1 MKFPKISFGEEW
13 NNLKKF
19 ENLSDFERSIVF
31 YAENEASM
39 NHFRTLIFELT
50 ERMNFQICYITSV
63 KNDQILSSKNK
74 NILSFYIGEG
84 AARTKFFLTLRAKI
98 LVMDMPD
105 LDRYHIKRSKAY
117 PVHYI
122 YLFHSMFSIHSYLRK
137 GALDN
142 YDTIFCVGSHHVNE
156 LRTTEKLY
164 GLKPKT
170 IINYGFGR
178 LDTLLQEKEK
188 FAKSDSNLKD
198 LILITPSYGD
208 ENLLEKCGIELI
220 DTLLKSDFRV
230 LLRPHFRTL
239 RDSKELID
247 SIKNKFG
254 KNPSFIFEDG
264 VIPPEYFH
272 NSICMISDWSGISME
287 YAFTFERSV
296 IFIDVPK
303 KILNPDADDLPLEPI
318 EISIRKKIGHI
329 VSTNNIREIP
339 NIINNLNNNTEDFK
353 KQLKLIRQNT
363 VFNISTSSKIGAN
376 YIEKLIQND
385 S

>member
-13 NNLKKF
+13 DNLKKF
-19 ENLSDFERSIVF
+19 NNLSDSKRSIVF
-31 YAENEASM
+31 YAENKASM

-63 KNDQILSSKNK
+63 KDDPIFTSTNK

-84 AARTKFFLTLRAKI
+84 TARTKFFLTLRAKI

-105 LDRYHIKRSKAY
+105 LDTYHIKRSKEY

-142 YDTIFCVGSHHVNE
+142 YDTIFCVGPHQVNE
-156 LRTTEKLY
+156 IRATEKLY
-164 GLKPKT
+164 ELKPKK
-170 IINYGFGR
+170 IVNYGFGR
-178 LDTLLQEKEK
+178 LDTLLQEKEE
-188 FAKSDSNLKD
+188 FEKSDSNMKD
-198 LILITPSYGD
+198 LILITPSYGN

-220 DTLLKSDFRV
+220 DTLLKSNFRV
-230 LLRPHFRTL
+230 LLRPHFRIL
-239 RDSKELID
+239 RDSKKLID
-247 SIKNKFG
+247 SIKDKFG
-254 KNPSFIFEDG
+254 KNPNFIFEDG
-264 VIPPEYFH
+264 VIPSKYFH

-287 YAFTFERSV
+287 YAFTCECSV

-303 KILNPDADDLPLEPI
+303 KILNPDANDLSLEPI
-318 EISIRKKIGHI
+318 EISLRNKIGHI
-329 VSTNNIREIP
+329 VSPENIENIPTIIKNFENDVPNFSQQIKEIRTNI
-339 NIINNLNNNTEDFK
+339 
-353 KQLKLIRQNT
+353 
-363 VFNISTSSKIGAN
+363 VFNVGNSAPIGAK
-376 YIEKLIQND
+376 YIQNLV

>member
-13 NNLKKF
+13 DNLKKF
-19 ENLSDFERSIVF
+19 NNLSDSKRSIVF
-31 YAENEASM
+31 YAENKASM

-63 KNDQILSSKNK
+63 KDDPIFTSTNK

-84 AARTKFFLTLRAKI
+84 TARTKFFLTLRAKI

-105 LDRYHIKRSKAY
+105 LDTYHIKRSKEY

-142 YDTIFCVGSHHVNE
+142 YDTIFCVGPHQVNE
-156 LRTTEKLY
+156 IRATEKLY
-164 GLKPKT
+164 ELKPKK
-170 IINYGFGR
+170 IVNYGFGR
-178 LDTLLQEKEK
+178 LDTLLQEKEE
-188 FAKSDSNLKD
+188 FEKSDSNMKD
-198 LILITPSYGD
+198 LILITPSYGN

-220 DTLLKSDFRV
+220 DTLLKSNFRV
-230 LLRPHFRTL
+230 LLRPHFRIL
-239 RDSKELID
+239 RDSKKLID
-247 SIKNKFG
+247 SIKDKFR
-254 KNPSFIFEDG
+254 KNSNFIFEDG
-264 VIPPEYFH
+264 VIPSKYFH

-287 YAFTFERSV
+287 YAFTCECSV

-303 KILNPDADDLPLEPI
+303 KILNPDANDLSLEPI
-318 EISIRKKIGHI
+318 EISLRNKIGHI
-329 VSTNNIREIP
+329 VSPENIENIPTIIKNFENDVPNFSQQIKEIRA
-339 NIINNLNNNTEDFK
+339 NI
-353 KQLKLIRQNT
+353 
-363 VFNISTSSKIGAN
+363 VFNIGNSAPVGAK
-376 YIEKLIQND
+376 YIQNLV

>member
-74 NILSFYIGEG
+74 NMLSFYIGEG

-142 YDTIFCVGSHHVNE
+142 YDTIFCVGPHHVNE
-156 LRTTEKLY
+156 IRTTEKLY

-170 IINYGFGR
+170 IVNYGFGR

-188 FAKSDSNLKD
+188 FAKPDSNLKD

-329 VSTNNIREIP
+329 ISTNNIREIQ

>member
-1 MKFPKISFGEEW
+1 MKFPKISFGDEW

-31 YAENEASM
+31 YAENKASM

-63 KNDQILSSKNK
+63 KNDLIFSSKNK
-74 NILSFYIGEG
+74 NIQPFYIGEG
-84 AARTKFFLTLRAKI
+84 AARIQFFLTLRAKI

-105 LDRYHIKRSKAY
+105 LDTYHIKRSKAY

-137 GALDN
+137 EALDN
-142 YDTIFCVGSHHVNE
+142 YDTIFCVGPHHVNE
-156 LRTTEKLY
+156 IKSTEKFY
-164 GLKPKT
+164 ELKPKK

-188 FAKSDSNLKD
+188 FEKSDYNLKD
-198 LILITPSYGD
+198 LILITPSYGS

-220 DTLLKSDFRV
+220 DTLLKSNFRV

-247 SIKNKFG
+247 SIKDKFG
-254 KNPSFIFEDG
+254 KNTNFIFEDG
-264 VIPPEYFH
+264 VIPSEYFH
-272 NSICMISDWSGISME
+272 NSICMVSDWSGISME
-287 YAFTFERSV
+287 YAFTFERPI

-303 KILNPDADDLPLEPI
+303 KVLNPNSSDILLEPI
-318 EISIRKKIGHI
+318 EISLRSKLGYIVSPNNLKIIPDLIKDTNKNNKFSQQIRKMR
-329 VSTNNIREIP
+329 SE
-339 NIINNLNNNTEDFK
+339 
-353 KQLKLIRQNT
+353 T
-363 VFNISTSSKIGAN
+363 VFNIGESAKIGADF
-376 YIEKLIQND
+376 IQQLIKSN
-385 S
+385 

>member
-13 NNLKKF
+13 DNLKKF
-19 ENLSDFERSIVF
+19 NNLSDSKRSIVF
-31 YAENEASM
+31 YAENKASM

-63 KNDQILSSKNK
+63 KDDPIFTSTNK

-84 AARTKFFLTLRAKI
+84 TARTKFFLTLRAKI

-105 LDRYHIKRSKAY
+105 LDTYHIKRSKAY

-142 YDTIFCVGSHHVNE
+142 YDTIFCVGPHQVNE
-156 LRTTEKLY
+156 IRATEKLY
-164 GLKPKT
+164 ELKPKK
-170 IINYGFGR
+170 IVNYGFGR
-178 LDTLLQEKEK
+178 LDTLLQEKEE
-188 FAKSDSNLKD
+188 FEKSDSNMKD
-198 LILITPSYGD
+198 LILITPSYGN

-220 DTLLKSDFRV
+220 DTLLKSNFRV
-230 LLRPHFRTL
+230 LLRPHFRIL
-239 RDSKELID
+239 RDSKKLID
-247 SIKNKFG
+247 SIKDKFG
-254 KNPSFIFEDG
+254 KNPNFIFEDG
-264 VIPPEYFH
+264 VIPSEYFH

-287 YAFTFERSV
+287 YAFTCECSV

-303 KILNPDADDLPLEPI
+303 KILNPDANDLSLEPI
-318 EISIRKKIGHI
+318 EISLRNKIGHI
-329 VSTNNIREIP
+329 VSPENIENIPTIIKNFENDVPNFSQQIKEIRTS
-339 NIINNLNNNTEDFK
+339 I
-353 KQLKLIRQNT
+353 
-363 VFNISTSSKIGAN
+363 VFNVGNSAPVGAK
-376 YIEKLIQND
+376 YIQNLV

>member
-13 NNLKKF
+13 DNLKKF
-19 ENLSDFERSIVF
+19 NNLSDSKRSIVF
-31 YAENEASM
+31 YAENKASM

-63 KNDQILSSKNK
+63 KDDPIFTSTNK

-84 AARTKFFLTLRAKI
+84 TARTKFFLTLRAKI

-105 LDRYHIKRSKAY
+105 LDTYHIKRSKEY

-142 YDTIFCVGSHHVNE
+142 YDTIFCVGPHQVNE
-156 LRTTEKLY
+156 IRATEKLY
-164 GLKPKT
+164 ELKPKK
-170 IINYGFGR
+170 IVNYGFGR
-178 LDTLLQEKEK
+178 LDTLLQEKEE
-188 FAKSDSNLKD
+188 FEKSDSNMKD
-198 LILITPSYGD
+198 LILITPSYGN

-220 DTLLKSDFRV
+220 DTLLKSNFRV
-230 LLRPHFRTL
+230 LLRPHFRIL
-239 RDSKELID
+239 RDSKKLID
-247 SIKNKFG
+247 SIKDKFG
-254 KNPSFIFEDG
+254 KNPNFIFEDD
-264 VIPPEYFH
+264 VIPSKYFH

-287 YAFTFERSV
+287 YAFTCECSV

-303 KILNPDADDLPLEPI
+303 KILNPDANDLSLEPI
-318 EISIRKKIGHI
+318 EISLRNKIGHI
-329 VSTNNIREIP
+329 VSPENIENIPTIIKNFENDVPNFSHQIKEIRTS
-339 NIINNLNNNTEDFK
+339 I
-353 KQLKLIRQNT
+353 
-363 VFNISTSSKIGAN
+363 VFNVGNSAPVGAK
-376 YIEKLIQND
+376 YIQNLI

>member
-353 KQLKLIRQNT
+353 EQLKLIRQNT

-376 YIEKLIQND
+376 YIEKLIQNN

>member
-13 NNLKKF
+13 DNLKKF
-19 ENLSDFERSIVF
+19 NNLSDSKRSIVF
-31 YAENEASM
+31 YAENKASM

-63 KNDQILSSKNK
+63 KDDPIFTSTNK

-84 AARTKFFLTLRAKI
+84 TARTKFFLTLRAKI

-105 LDRYHIKRSKAY
+105 LDTYHIKRSKEY

-142 YDTIFCVGSHHVNE
+142 YDTIFCVGPHQVNE
-156 LRTTEKLY
+156 IRVTEKLY
-164 GLKPKT
+164 ELKPKK
-170 IINYGFGR
+170 IVNYGFGR
-178 LDTLLQEKEK
+178 LDTLLQEKEE
-188 FAKSDSNLKD
+188 FEKSDSNMKD
-198 LILITPSYGD
+198 LILITPSYGN

-220 DTLLKSDFRV
+220 DTLLKSNFRV
-230 LLRPHFRTL
+230 LLRPHFRIL
-239 RDSKELID
+239 RDSKKLID
-247 SIKNKFG
+247 SIKDKFG
-254 KNPSFIFEDG
+254 KNPNFIFEDG
-264 VIPPEYFH
+264 VIPSEYFH

-287 YAFTFERSV
+287 YAFTCECSV

-303 KILNPDADDLPLEPI
+303 KILNPDANDLSLEPI
-318 EISIRKKIGHI
+318 EISLRNKIGHI
-329 VSTNNIREIP
+329 VSPENIENIPTIIKNFEKDVPNFSQQIKEIRTNI
-339 NIINNLNNNTEDFK
+339 
-353 KQLKLIRQNT
+353 
-363 VFNISTSSKIGAN
+363 VFNVGNSAPVGAK
-376 YIEKLIQND
+376 YIQNLV

>member
-188 FAKSDSNLKD
+188 FAKPDSNLKD

-220 DTLLKSDFRV
+220 DTLLKSNFRV

-247 SIKNKFG
+247 SIKNKFE

-329 VSTNNIREIP
+329 VSTNNIREIQ

-363 VFNISTSSKIGAN
+363 VFNISTSSKMGAN
-376 YIEKLIQND
+376 YIEKLIQNN

>member
-1 MKFPKISFGEEW
+1 MKFPKISFGDEW

-31 YAENEASM
+31 YAENKASM

-63 KNDQILSSKNK
+63 KNDPIFSSKNK

-84 AARTKFFLTLRAKI
+84 ASRTKFFLTLRAKI

-105 LDRYHIKRSKAY
+105 LDTYHIKRSKAY

-137 GALDN
+137 EALDN
-142 YDTIFCVGSHHVNE
+142 YDTIFCVGPHHVNE
-156 LRTTEKLY
+156 IKAAEKLY
-164 GLKPKT
+164 ELKPKK

-188 FAKSDSNLKD
+188 FAKPDSNLKD

-318 EISIRKKIGHI
+318 EISIRRKIGHI

-376 YIEKLIQND
+376 YIEKLIQDD

>member
-13 NNLKKF
+13 DNLKKF
-19 ENLSDFERSIVF
+19 NNLSDSKRSIVF
-31 YAENEASM
+31 YAENKASM

-63 KNDQILSSKNK
+63 KDDPIFTSTNK

-84 AARTKFFLTLRAKI
+84 TARTKFFLALRAKI

-105 LDRYHIKRSKAY
+105 LDTYHIKRSKEY

-142 YDTIFCVGSHHVNE
+142 YDTIFCVGPHQVNE
-156 LRTTEKLY
+156 IRATEKLY
-164 GLKPKT
+164 ELKPKK
-170 IINYGFGR
+170 IVNYGFGR
-178 LDTLLQEKEK
+178 LDTLLQEKEE
-188 FAKSDSNLKD
+188 FEKSDSNMKD
-198 LILITPSYGD
+198 LILITPSYGN

-220 DTLLKSDFRV
+220 DTLLKSNFRV
-230 LLRPHFRTL
+230 LLRPHFRIL
-239 RDSKELID
+239 RDSKKLID
-247 SIKNKFG
+247 SIKDKFG
-254 KNPSFIFEDG
+254 KNPNFIFEDG
-264 VIPPEYFH
+264 VIPSEYFH

-287 YAFTFERSV
+287 YAFTCECSV

-303 KILNPDADDLPLEPI
+303 KILNPDADDLSLEPI
-318 EISIRKKIGHI
+318 EISLRNKIGHI
-329 VSTNNIREIP
+329 VSPENIENIPTIIKNFEKDIPDFGQLIKEIRTS
-339 NIINNLNNNTEDFK
+339 I
-353 KQLKLIRQNT
+353 
-363 VFNISTSSKIGAN
+363 VFNVGNSAPIGAK
-376 YIEKLIQND
+376 YIQNLV

>member
-1 MKFPKISFGEEW
+1 MKFPKISFGDEW

-31 YAENEASM
+31 YAENKASM

-63 KNDQILSSKNK
+63 KNDPIFSSKNK

-84 AARTKFFLTLRAKI
+84 TPRTKFFLTLRAKI

-105 LDRYHIKRSKAY
+105 LDTYHIKRSKAY

-137 GALDN
+137 EALDN
-142 YDTIFCVGSHHVNE
+142 YDTIFCVGPHHVNE
-156 LRTTEKLY
+156 IRATEKLY
-164 GLKPKT
+164 ELKPKK
-170 IINYGFGR
+170 IVNYGFGR

-188 FAKSDSNLKD
+188 FEKSDSNLKD
-198 LILITPSYGD
+198 LILITPSYGS

-220 DTLLKSDFRV
+220 DTLLKSNFRV
-230 LLRPHFRTL
+230 LLRPHFRIL
-239 RDSKELID
+239 RDSKELVD
-247 SIKNKFG
+247 SIKDKFG
-254 KNPSFIFEDG
+254 KNPNFIFEDG
-264 VIPPEYFH
+264 VIPSEYFH
-272 NSICMISDWSGISME
+272 NSICMISDWSGISIE
-287 YAFTFERSV
+287 YAFTFECSV

-303 KILNPDADDLPLEPI
+303 KILNPDVNNLSLEPI
-318 EISIRKKIGHI
+318 EISLRNKIGHV
-329 VSTNNIREIP
+329 VSPENIENIPAIIKNFEGDIP
-339 NIINNLNNNTEDFK
+339 NFSQYIKE
-353 KQLKLIRQNT
+353 IRTNI
-363 VFNISTSSKIGAN
+363 VFNVGNSAQVGAK
-376 YIEKLIQND
+376 YIQNLV

>member
-1 MKFPKISFGEEW
+1 MKFPKISFGDEW

-39 NHFRTLIFELT
+39 DHFRTLIFELT

-63 KNDQILSSKNK
+63 KNDPIFSSKNK

-84 AARTKFFLTLRAKI
+84 ASRTKFFLTLRAKI

-105 LDRYHIKRSKAY
+105 LDTYHIKRSKAY

-142 YDTIFCVGSHHVNE
+142 YDTIFCVGPHHVNE

-170 IINYGFGR
+170 IVNYGFGR

-188 FAKSDSNLKD
+188 FAKPDSNLKD

-254 KNPSFIFEDG
+254 KKPSFIFEDG
-264 VIPPEYFH
+264 VISPEYFH

-287 YAFTFERSV
+287 YAFTCECSV

-303 KILNPDADDLPLEPI
+303 KILNPDVNNLSLEPI
-318 EISIRKKIGHI
+318 EISLRNKIGHV
-329 VSTNNIREIP
+329 VSPENIENIPAIIKNFEGDIP
-339 NIINNLNNNTEDFK
+339 NFSQYIKE
-353 KQLKLIRQNT
+353 IRTNI
-363 VFNISTSSKIGAN
+363 VFNVGNSAQVGAK
-376 YIEKLIQND
+376 YIQNLV

>member
-84 AARTKFFLTLRAKI
+84 ATRTKFFLTLRAKI

-220 DTLLKSDFRV
+220 DTLLKSNFRV

-239 RDSKELID
+239 RDSKGLID
-247 SIKNKFG
+247 SIKNKFE

-318 EISIRKKIGHI
+318 EISIRKKIGRI

-353 KQLKLIRQNT
+353 EQLKLIRQNT

>member
-84 AARTKFFLTLRAKI
+84 ATRTKFFLTLRAKI

-142 YDTIFCVGSHHVNE
+142 YDTIFCVGPHHVNE

-239 RDSKELID
+239 RDSKGLID
-247 SIKNKFG
+247 SIKNKFE

-318 EISIRKKIGHI
+318 EISIRKKIGRI

-376 YIEKLIQND
+376 YIEKLIQNN